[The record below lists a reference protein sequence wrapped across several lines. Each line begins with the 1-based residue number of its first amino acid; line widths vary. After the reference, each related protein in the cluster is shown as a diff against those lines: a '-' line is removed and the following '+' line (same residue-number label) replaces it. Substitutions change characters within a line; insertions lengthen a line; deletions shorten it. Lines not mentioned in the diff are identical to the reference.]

1 MGSAVRVRGERRE
14 EISAGV
20 AVGCECVVQ

>member
-1 MGSAVRVRGERRE
+1 VRVRGERRE
-14 EISAGV
+14 EISAGF